1 MAGATAIVPPQPR
14 VVRVMRRLK
23 TRRALQICSGAALS
37 TLVAALLLPTD
48 SHAALI
54 IILAGIAC
62 VSGVAAVVLRFVEKP
77 HEVVLEEVPYERS
90 LIH

>member
-1 MAGATAIVPPQPR
+1 MARATVIVPPKPR
-14 VVRVMRRLK
+14 IVRAIRRLK
-23 TRRALQICSGAALS
+23 TRRALQICGGAAAS

-48 SHAALI
+48 SALI

-62 VSGVAAVVLRFVEKP
+62 VGGVAAVVLRFVEKP
-77 HEVVLEEVPYERS
+77 RETVLEKVPNERS

>member
-1 MAGATAIVPPQPR
+1 MARATAIVPPKAR
-14 VVRVMRRLK
+14 IVRAMRRLK
-23 TRRALQICSGAALS
+23 TRRALQICSGAAAS

-62 VSGVAAVVLRFVEKP
+62 VGGVAAVVLRFVEKP
-77 HEVVLEEVPYERS
+77 REIVLEKVPNERS